1 MVYRGKPSAG
11 CENCRK
17 AKKRCGLEQPAC
29 LRCVKLKKVC
39 TGYRDTNALQIQDE
53 TSSVK
58 RKAERQNAK
67 SQLQSQSQS
76 QFQSAP
82 TKQANTQSSTH
93 SSNHLAPPKVEF
105 EGGIP
110 TPASSHSDST
120 TSSDETIDID
130 PLLTLA
136 NTDPFEI
143 DTFETSLGA
152 NDHVGTYSYSTAL
165 TFALQLK
172 PKPDDI
178 AANYFFES
186 FTSNN
191 HWQFMRTFAASRT
204 LDPCLELAMKACGMA
219 ALDNVQNVP
228 MGTEY
233 AQSMYVE
240 ALGLLNDAL
249 RDPKRCKTDES
260 LIAVAML
267 GYYENLTCDGFQ
279 SIQSWKAH
287 VKGATQLLKIRG
299 KNQFKTTIGRILFR
313 ETRNQIMVHSIW
325 DDEAPPDFLWEYQSE
340 VVKYNNENDIA
351 GPIDAMSRI
360 IFEFAL
366 LRANIRYKT
375 VPDNLAASQA
385 AELER
390 QIIEWQVETSKSDER
405 WRYYDME
412 VDDSEHVWGN
422 MVHSYWGQP
431 VPNAWNTIRG
441 VRIMLTRTQEMLC
454 RRLSFSETEHEEQMQ
469 YFRQTRRQLT
479 DEICATTPCMLG
491 HASPA
496 FSSPSILIS
505 AYAAIWPLFFAGTC
519 ALERVGTSAYGI
531 LTNEALPPGQAT
543 NKAAAQAQWIIGRL
557 EYISTHIGLKW
568 ADGVLAVLRGDFKVP
583 PKLLEE
589 YVRWKSIFFSRM
601 TDDSQG

>member
-1 MVYRGKPSAG
+1 
-11 CENCRK
+11 
-17 AKKRCGLEQPAC
+17 
-29 LRCVKLKKVC
+29 VKLKKVC
-39 TGYRDTNALQIQDE
+39 AGYRDTNALQIQDE

-67 SQLQSQSQS
+67 SQSQP
-76 QFQSAP
+76 SAR
-82 TKQANTQSSTH
+82 TTQAKTPSKIQSS
-93 SSNHLAPPKVEF
+93 NQLAPPKVEF

-110 TPASSHSDST
+110 TPASTHSDST

-130 PLLTLA
+130 PLLT

-143 DTFETSLGA
+143 DTFETSLGTT
-152 NDHVGTYSYSTAL
+152 DHLGMYSYSAAL

-191 HWQFMRTFAASRT
+191 HRHFMRAFAATRT

-219 ALDNVQNVP
+219 ALDNVQHVP
-228 MGTEY
+228 MGKEY

-240 ALGLLNDAL
+240 ALGLLNGAL
-249 RDPKRCKTDES
+249 RDPKRCKNDES

-299 KNQFKTTIGRILFR
+299 KTQFKTAIGRILFR
-313 ETRNQIMVHSIW
+313 ETRNQIMIHSIW
-325 DDEAPPDFLWEYQSE
+325 DDEAPPDFLFEYQTE
-340 VVKYNNENDIA
+340 IMKCTNENDIT
-351 GPIDAMSRI
+351 GPIDVLSRI
-360 IFEFAL
+360 IFEFAV

-390 QIIEWQVETSKSDER
+390 QIIEWQVETPKSDER

-422 MVHSYWGQP
+422 MVHSYWGLP
-431 VPNAWNTIRG
+431 VPSAWITIRN

-479 DEICATTPCMLG
+479 DEICATIPSMLG

-496 FSSPSILIS
+496 FSSPCILIT

-519 ALERVGTSAYGI
+519 ALERVGTGAYWI
-531 LTNEALPPGQAT
+531 LNNKTLPPGQTA
-543 NKAAAQAQWIIGRL
+543 NKAAAQALWIISRL
-557 EYISTHIGLKW
+557 EYISTHVGLRW

-583 PKLLEE
+583 NKLLEE
-589 YVRWKSIFFSRM
+589 YV
-601 TDDSQG
+601 Q